1 MLDGQDEVLATWIT
15 NQLTRVR
22 NASAGPAKAPS
33 AKPAGSGVV
42 SLWDM
47 PSGAVRPYPDLYF
60 EDRRIG
66 VSKMN
71 KSIIWEAAILVW
83 KLFFLR
89 AV

>member
-1 MLDGQDEVLATWIT
+1 MLEGITLDRIRSDGYAFQIEMTYYCWKRGFSIVEIPI
-15 NQLTRVR
+15 V
-22 NASAGPAKAPS
+22 
-33 AKPAGSGVV
+33 
-42 SLWDM
+42 
-47 PSGAVRPYPDLYF
+47 F